1 MSTFRRRLIVQEQDK
16 YVKFEDPEFERVC
29 TAEWDKDGNGR
40 LSKEEALQ
48 VVNIKN
54 KMFED
59 NKIIKS
65 ADFDIF
71 KNLTEMGGLM
81 FRNSSVKRCKMNNIT
96 SIGDVHITLGTTDL
110 FISLNSLKKLPDT
123 QRTNAILDG
132 YYSRIRMNNIE
143 YIGENS
149 IFYAEYIILGVDKVP
164 EFKGKCS
171 FDCVYFKDNM
181 VPSFKEHSEWSKF
194 NIQPISESANQYPL
208 HVEVWD
214 KM

>member
-54 KMFED
+54 KMFKD

-71 KNLTEMGGLM
+71 KNLTKMGGLM
-81 FRNSSVKRCKMNNIT
+81 FRDSSVKRCKMNNIT
-96 SIGDVHITLGTTDL
+96 FFKDVHFSLDTTEL
-110 FISLNSLKKLPDT
+110 FISLNSLKKT
-123 QRTNAILDG
+123 
-132 YYSRIRMNNIE
+132 SRYRWDELYTGRKHLNMLGRIIIIRSDYE
-143 YIGENS
+143 
-149 IFYAEYIILGVDKVP
+149 
-164 EFKGKCS
+164 
-171 FDCVYFKDNM
+171 CV
-181 VPSFKEHSEWSKF
+181 
-194 NIQPISESANQYPL
+194 
-208 HVEVWD
+208 
-214 KM
+214 

>member
-29 TAEWDKDGNGR
+29 TAKWDKDGNGR

-71 KNLTEMGGLM
+71 KNLTKMGGLM
-81 FRNSSVKRCKMNNIT
+81 FRDSSVKRCKMNNIT
-96 SIGDVHITLGTTDL
+96 FFKDVHFSLGTTEL

-123 QRTNAILDG
+123 GGTNSILDG
-132 YYSRIRMNNIE
+132 YLSRIRFNNIE

-149 IFYAEYIILGVDKVP
+149 IFNAEYIILGVDKVP

-171 FDCVYFKDNM
+171 FDCVYVKDNM

-194 NIQPISESANQYPL
+194 NIQPINELANRYPH
-208 HVEVWD
+208 HVEV
-214 KM
+214 